1 MTKKERRECWF
12 AALRIECGSVR
23 WLAAIGVIF
32 LWTFLVFGITSHAD
46 ENGAQLHKYYT
57 SVLVIDEESLA
68 EQVEEYAST
77 GDYRDVRSY
86 LLEVCRINHL
96 AMRDADTLK
105 VAPGNYVILPYYSSE
120 IM

>member
-1 MTKKERRECWF
+1 MTIMERKEYGIISLKIKSRRVPC
-12 AALRIECGSVR
+12 
-23 WLAAIGVIF
+23 LAAIGVIL
-32 LWTFLVFGITSHAD
+32 LWAFLVFGITSHAD

-68 EQVEEYAST
+68 QQVETYAST
-77 GDYRDVRSY
+77 GDYRDVQSY
-86 LLEVCRINHL
+86 LREVCRINHL